1 MPVTEQ
7 PVATYLPM
15 AFDAK
20 LAECISKTV
29 LSLPRTKRQ
38 FSVHTE
44 CLVLNFRSSPFCIM
58 HLLYH
63 EFRLCQAFFEFLF
76 KFSCKNKRKN
86 DFDFT
91 NIEEPAGSRWC
102 PPARGS
108 FLPSVCKQTSAVS
121 QTNARYANI
130 PVLANK
136 KAPLQEAF
144 WKGCGGTL
152 FHLKKVPPQSFKI
165 ISSNL
170 LQEQRVPRRVLRERD
185 RQLACRTP

>member
-1 MPVTEQ
+1 MQLTRQWLSMQSSRSVFPKQSCHCLAPNGSSLCTRNVSYLISGHRLF
-7 PVATYLPM
+7 VLCTYYTTN
-15 AFDAK
+15 FDFVK
-20 LAECISKTV
+20 
-29 LSLPRTKRQ
+29 P
-38 FSVHTE
+38 
-44 CLVLNFRSSPFCIM
+44 
-58 HLLYH
+58 
-63 EFRLCQAFFEFLF
+63 FFEFLF

-91 NIEEPAGSRWC
+91 INHRI
-102 PPARGS
+102 
-108 FLPSVCKQTSAVS
+108 
-121 QTNARYANI
+121 NI
-130 PVLANK
+130 PIFANK